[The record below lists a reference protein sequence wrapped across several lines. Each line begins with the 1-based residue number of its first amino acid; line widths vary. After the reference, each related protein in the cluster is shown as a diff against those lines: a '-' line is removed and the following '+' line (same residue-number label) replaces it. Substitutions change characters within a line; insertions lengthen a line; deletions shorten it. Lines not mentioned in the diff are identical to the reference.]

1 LRLRCALLAAR
12 TLLRSGSAALLLPA
26 AGKTKSFSDPL
37 TKASRYFQ
45 VVSNV
50 LNTRNAF
57 CHVLCHALLMAVF
70 HIAEQDYLS
79 VHYPDFHVRRVD
91 VRVLRE
97 TLTNVL
103 ANSVI

>member
-1 LRLRCALLAAR
+1 
-12 TLLRSGSAALLLPA
+12 
-26 AGKTKSFSDPL
+26 
-37 TKASRYFQ
+37 
-45 VVSNV
+45 
-50 LNTRNAF
+50 
-57 CHVLCHALLMAVF
+57 MAVF
-70 HIAEQDYLS
+70 HIAEQDYLG